1 MECYPI
7 DYDTPGTVS
16 VAEYYGTTYN
26 PGVNSF
32 QDPDAPAR
40 PSAFHHRAAHASTYS
55 SANSSTHTGHYGII
69 PRDIQH
75 MIEGIIDAI
84 HSGWNNPIAYCYKS
98 IYSKYSRDY
107 EAILPKLV
115 TYFVP
120 DYGRLDKDHQDII
133 LSAFN
138 FPTMISLIRDLYR
151 RECQRS
157 SAHFGLVQINIMMNL
172 ENGFEQMFR
181 GRDVST
187 STIFREI
194 KKKIVGIDVHKEDDV
209 TVILTDE

>member
-16 VAEYYGTTYN
+16 VAEYYGTAYN

-40 PSAFHHRAAHASTYS
+40 PSAFHHRATYAPTHASVHTEHYS
-55 SANSSTHTGHYGII
+55 VI
-69 PRDIQH
+69 PREIQH
-75 MIEGIIDAI
+75 IIEGIIDAI

-98 IYSKYSRDY
+98 IYSKYSQDY
-107 EAILPKLV
+107 EAILPKV
-115 TYFVP
+115 VNYFVP
-120 DYGRLDKDHQDII
+120 DYGRLDKDHRNYI
-133 LSAFN
+133 LSIFN
-138 FPTMISLIRDLYR
+138 FPTITCLIRDLYR

-157 SAHFGLVQINIMMNL
+157 SIHYGLVQINIMRNL
-172 ENGFEQMFR
+172 EDGFEQMFR

-209 TVILTDE
+209 TVILADE